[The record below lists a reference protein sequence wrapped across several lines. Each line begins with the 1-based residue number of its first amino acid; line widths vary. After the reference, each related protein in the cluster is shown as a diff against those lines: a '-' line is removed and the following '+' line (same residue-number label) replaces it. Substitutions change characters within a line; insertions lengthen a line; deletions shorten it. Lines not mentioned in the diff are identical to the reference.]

1 MEMGKLRKVK
11 FVMME
16 IRIFIMV
23 NVLWT
28 VNLWTLRNPS
38 AETEKSTFE
47 KTVKTALKISRIF
60 VLMMGIKSLNAE
72 MERSIREKT
81 VLIVIKMSLTVMK
94 MKIDVLIQKI
104 HAQSFLVIMEVVVQR
119 FLSHVEIENAL
130 L

>member
-1 MEMGKLRKVK
+1 MRKVK

-38 AETEKSTFE
+38 AETEKLTYE

-60 VLMMGIKSLNAE
+60 VLMMEIKSLNAE

-104 HAQSFLVIMEVVVQR
+104 HAQSFLGIMEVVVQR

>member
-1 MEMGKLRKVK
+1 MGKLRKVK

-38 AETEKSTFE
+38 AETEKSTYE

-72 MERSIREKT
+72 MGRSIREKT

>member
-1 MEMGKLRKVK
+1 MGKLRKVK

-38 AETEKSTFE
+38 AETEKSTYE

-72 MERSIREKT
+72 MGRSIREKT
-81 VLIVIKMSLTVMK
+81 VLIVIKMSLIVMK

>member
-1 MEMGKLRKVK
+1 MGKLRKVK

-38 AETEKSTFE
+38 AETEKLTYE

-60 VLMMGIKSLNAE
+60 VLMMGIKSLNVE
-72 MERSIREKT
+72 MGRSIREKT
-81 VLIVIKMSLTVMK
+81 VLIVIKMSLTVTK

-104 HAQSFLVIMEVVVQR
+104 HAQRFLVIMEVVVQR

>member
-1 MEMGKLRKVK
+1 MGKLRKVK

-28 VNLWTLRNPS
+28 VNLWTLRNLS
-38 AETEKSTFE
+38 AETEKSTYE

-60 VLMMGIKSLNAE
+60 VLMMEIKSLNAE

-81 VLIVIKMSLTVMK
+81 VLTVIKMS
-94 MKIDVLIQKI
+94 
-104 HAQSFLVIMEVVVQR
+104 QSFLVIMEVVVQR

>member
-1 MEMGKLRKVK
+1 MGKLRKVK

-38 AETEKSTFE
+38 AETEKSTYE

-72 MERSIREKT
+72 MGRSIREKT
-81 VLIVIKMSLTVMK
+81 FLMVIKMSLIVMK

-104 HAQSFLVIMEVVVQR
+104 HAQSFLVTMEVVVQR

>member
-1 MEMGKLRKVK
+1 MGKLRKVK

-38 AETEKSTFE
+38 AETEKSTYE

-60 VLMMGIKSLNAE
+60 VLMMGIKSLNVE

-81 VLIVIKMSLTVMK
+81 VLTVIKMSLTVTK

-104 HAQSFLVIMEVVVQR
+104 HAQSSLVIMEVVVQR

>member
-1 MEMGKLRKVK
+1 
-11 FVMME
+11 
-16 IRIFIMV
+16 
-23 NVLWT
+23 
-28 VNLWTLRNPS
+28 
-38 AETEKSTFE
+38 
-47 KTVKTALKISRIF
+47 
-60 VLMMGIKSLNAE
+60 

-81 VLIVIKMSLTVMK
+81 VLTVIKMSLTVTK

>member
-1 MEMGKLRKVK
+1 
-11 FVMME
+11 
-16 IRIFIMV
+16 
-23 NVLWT
+23 
-28 VNLWTLRNPS
+28 
-38 AETEKSTFE
+38 
-47 KTVKTALKISRIF
+47 
-60 VLMMGIKSLNAE
+60 MMGIKSLNAE

>member
-1 MEMGKLRKVK
+1 MGKLRKVK

-38 AETEKSTFE
+38 AETEKLTYE

-60 VLMMGIKSLNAE
+60 VLMMEIKSLNAE

-104 HAQSFLVIMEVVVQR
+104 HAQSFLVIMEVAAQR
-119 FLSHVEIENAL
+119 FLSHVKIENAL